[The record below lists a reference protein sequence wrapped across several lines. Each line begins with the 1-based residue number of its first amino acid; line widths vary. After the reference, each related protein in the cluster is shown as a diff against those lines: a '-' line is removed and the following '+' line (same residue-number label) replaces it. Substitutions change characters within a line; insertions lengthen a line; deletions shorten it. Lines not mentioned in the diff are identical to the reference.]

1 MCYAPKFL
9 SLPDTQADGWE
20 GTHFSLGSRRK
31 MDGVPLSGYYS
42 AEHPSWV
49 AELRQGASHQVN
61 SYSCD
66 QRLELRAEVH
76 YQGNGSWVHV
86 I

>member
-1 MCYAPKFL
+1 MLQWCVTPPSPPL
-9 SLPDTQADGWE
+9 LPDTQADGGE
-20 GTHFSLGSRRK
+20 GTHLSPGSRRK

-66 QRLELRAEVH
+66 LRLELRAEIR
-76 YQGNGSWVHV
+76 Y
-86 I
+86 